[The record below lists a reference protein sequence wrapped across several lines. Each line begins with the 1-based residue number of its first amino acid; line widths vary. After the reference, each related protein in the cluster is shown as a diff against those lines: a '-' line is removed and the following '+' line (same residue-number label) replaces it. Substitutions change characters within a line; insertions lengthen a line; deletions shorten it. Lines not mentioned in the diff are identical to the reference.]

1 MSYQVR
7 TDRLLLRRWRDADR
21 APFAAMG
28 ADPEVMRYF
37 PSLLSRDDSDAL
49 AGRADASFDT
59 RGYGLWALEHR
70 GSGAFLGF
78 TGLAPMPEGVPGAG
92 GVEVGWRLARQAW
105 GQGYA
110 TEAAKAALAFA
121 FDELGQ
127 GEVNSITAV
136 LNAPSRAVMVRLGMT
151 LSDEFEHPRIAAG
164 SPLRPHVRYLLARP
178 EH

>member
-70 GSGAFLGF
+70 GSGTFLGF
-78 TGLAPMPEGVPGAG
+78 TGLAPMPAASRSAGASPAKPGARATPPKRRRRRWPSPSTSWG
-92 GVEVGWRLARQAW
+92 RAR
-105 GQGYA
+105 
-110 TEAAKAALAFA
+110 
-121 FDELGQ
+121 
-127 GEVNSITAV
+127 
-136 LNAPSRAVMVRLGMT
+136 
-151 LSDEFEHPRIAAG
+151 
-164 SPLRPHVRYLLARP
+164 
-178 EH
+178 

>member
-1 MSYQVR
+1 MTHQVR

-21 APFAAMG
+21 APFAVMG

-49 AGRADASFDT
+49 AARADASFDI

-78 TGLAPMPEGVPGAG
+78 TGLAPMPGTVPGAG
-92 GVEVGWRLARQAW
+92 SIEIGWRLAREAW
-105 GQGYA
+105 GLGYA
-110 TEAAKAALAFA
+110 TEAAKAALAVA
-121 FDELGQ
+121 FDELRLD
-127 GEVNSITAV
+127 EVNSITAV
-136 LNAPSRAVMVRLGMT
+136 LNAPSLAVMVRLGMT

-164 SPLRPHVRYLLARP
+164 SPLSPHVRYLLARP